1 MINRISHSHLIFS
14 PNSFTNKFN
23 NICAHML
30 DPLYSVGRVYGIVKI
45 RMIRSLSQL
54 NFLGYDIFGA
64 EVVCDSVFLF
74 YVSTKIMTT

>member
-23 NICAHML
+23 NICAFIL

-45 RMIRSLSQL
+45 RMVRC
-54 NFLGYDIFGA
+54 A
-64 EVVCDSVFLF
+64 EVVSDSVFLF
-74 YVSTKIMTT
+74 CFDENYDYLKKSKLENS